1 MSYTHLTSNERYVIA
16 HLNAFKL
23 SMREIARRIGRSAS
37 SISRELKRNGP
48 GHGYVYWYDAG
59 QKRADARKHKA
70 RHYRRRNNADLY
82 DLVVNNLQQG
92 LSPEIISARLRRE
105 HPKIPALRISH
116 EGIYQWV
123 IADSKAGGDLY
134 KSLVRR
140 HKYRRKQPRATGRP
154 RFMGRVS
161 ITERPAI
168 VDKRKRIGDWE
179 SDTMEGGKSK
189 GGLATHVERKSRY
202 LLAGK
207 LSDKLAATYTA
218 TTLNLFALISQA
230 AIKTMTVDNGS
241 EFARFKEIET
251 NLGIQVY
258 FADPYSPWQRG
269 CNENTNGL
277 LRRYF
282 PKGCDF
288 HAISDILVQEVV
300 AKLNNRPRKCLNYR
314 TPFEVFF
321 NTKTVALV
329 T

>member
-16 HLNAFKL
+16 HLIAFKL
-23 SMREIARRIGRSAS
+23 SMREIARRIGRATS
-37 SISRELKRNGP
+37 SISRELNRNGP
-48 GHGYVYWYDAG
+48 GHGLVYWYEAG
-59 QKRADARKHKA
+59 QKRADARKHQA
-70 RHYRRRNNADLY
+70 RYYRRRYHPGLY
-82 DLVVNNLQQG
+82 DVVVNNLRQG

-105 HPKIPALRISH
+105 HPKNPCLRISH
-116 EGIYQWV
+116 ESIYQWV
-123 IADSKAGGDLY
+123 IADSKAGGNLY

-140 HKYRRKQPRATGRP
+140 HKYRRKQPRAAGRP
-154 RFMGRVS
+154 RFAGRVS
-161 ITERPAI
+161 IAERPSI

-202 LLAGK
+202 LLAGR
-207 LSDKLAATYTA
+207 LRDKLAASYTA
-218 TTLNLFALISQA
+218 TTLNLFALIPQNA
-230 AIKTMTVDNGS
+230 LKTMTVDNGS
-241 EFARFKEIET
+241 EFARFKDIEAK
-251 NLGIQVY
+251 LGIQVY

-288 HAISDILVQEVV
+288 HAISDILVQEAV
-300 AKLNNRPRKCLNYR
+300 AKLNHRPRKCLNYR